1 MKPIRILALL
11 TLAATL
17 GLAAC
22 GGGGSG
28 DAANPTGA
36 PTSSVDAYT
45 GPPPATADVQAFEVS
60 LWNNIRG
67 QNRCGQCHNATTPAQ
82 MPNFARSDNVNLA
95 YAQAN
100 TVVNLAQ
107 PSTSIM
113 VVKVSGGHNCW
124 LADPSAC
131 GQILTTWISN
141 WANATGS
148 SSATQVQLVAPPSES
163 VGQSLNFSSTSTAA
177 TDYGNT
183 IYKLTSVYC
192 SKCHSSQ
199 ASPANAQTPYFAD
212 PDLQTAYQAAIPK
225 IDFTGCVPQ
234 DPSSTTW
241 QQTCGTN
248 SRFYNRLLVDMHN
261 CWDQCA
267 QDAAEMLTQIQ
278 AFAMDATPTNLP
290 ASLVVSK
297 ALHLTDG
304 TVASGAN
311 RYDADTIAKYMFSE
325 GAGST
330 VAYDTSGI
338 DPAANLTLSGHYQF
352 DGSWGIIFLAGGAKA
367 QSTVE
372 SSSKLNTLIQATGEF
387 SIEAWVAPAV
397 VATNLSDIVSYS
409 GGDTLRNF
417 TLAQTNQDYDFFLRS
432 TSSSSSSSSTSTA
445 MALNGQPDL
454 QTPDAS
460 MALQAALQH
469 VVLTYDPINGRQI
482 YVNGVNQNL
491 ADPQKGGS
499 ISSWDSTFALVLG
512 SEVSGDN
519 AFQGE
524 IKFLAIHSRALTAA
538 QVMQNFNAGVGQRY
552 YLLFDISNVPGVN
565 VPQSY
570 IMFTVSQ
577 YDNYSY
583 LFYQPTF
590 ISLDSSAK
598 ISASIPI
605 QGMHIGINGT
615 IPFVGQAYVP
625 LNTSITAAGYTAQ
638 GEVLSTVGTVIAL
651 ESGPQTDQFFLQFDK
666 LGSASDVFVGGDI
679 SPCPAGQAS
688 CMAALT
694 LGPVTADMGVR
705 SFAQVNSTFSQLTG
719 IPTSNSSVVTTYQ
732 AVQQQLPSINTLEAY
747 SSADQVG
754 VAQLAVQYCQQV
766 MATASIQSALFPG
779 VTFSGSTYSGV
790 TYTGTPTSGPTA
802 GIAQYA
808 ASGQAATVISDL
820 AALSVGTGTL
830 THQPATST
838 VTTELTNLIGTL
850 CNGSTPCSGNAQ
862 RVSDVTVGAC
872 AAALGNAD
880 VLID

>member
-1 MKPIRILALL
+1 MKATRILGLI
-11 TLAATL
+11 TLVASL

-28 DAANPTGA
+28 NSALPVGA

-45 GPPPATADVQAFEVS
+45 GPAPATADVQAFEVN

-95 YAQAN
+95 YAEAN

-107 PSTSIM
+107 PSTSTM

-148 SSATQVQLVAPPSES
+148 SSATTVTLVAPPVES
-163 VGQSLNFSSTSTAA
+163 VGQSLSFSSASTAA
-177 TDYGNT
+177 MDYGNT
-183 IYKLTSVYC
+183 IYTLTGGPSNNPSGPPFGYC
-192 SKCHSSQ
+192 SKCHSSTANPATQQ
-199 ASPANAQTPYFAD
+199 APYFAD
-212 PDLQTAYQAAIPK
+212 GNITTAYQAAIPK
-225 IDFTGCVPQ
+225 IDFTGCLPQ
-234 DPSSTTW
+234 NSANFAT
-241 QQTCGTN
+241 TCGIN
-248 SRFYNRLLVDMHN
+248 SRFYQRLLVDQHN
-261 CWDQCA
+261 CWSTCSA
-267 QDAAEMLTQIQ
+267 DAAQMLAQIQ
-278 AFAMDATPTNLP
+278 AFAMDATPTNLDP
-290 ASLVVSK
+290 SLVVSK
-297 ALHLTDG
+297 GLTMTQG

-325 GAGST
+325 GNGAI
-330 VAYDTSGI
+330 AYDTSGI
-338 DPAANLTLSGHYQF
+338 DPAADLTLTGHYQY
-352 DGSWGIIFLAGGAKA
+352 DGSWGVIFLAGGGKA
-367 QSTVE
+367 QATVQA
-372 SSSKLNTLIQATGEF
+372 SSKLNTLIQASGEF

-397 VATNLSDIVSYS
+397 VATNLSNIVSYS

-417 TLAQTNQDYDFFLRS
+417 TLAQTNQDYDFQLRS
-432 TSSSSSSSSTSTA
+432 SNSTG
-445 MALNGQPDL
+445 LNGMPQL
-454 QTPDAS
+454 QTPDAA

-482 YVNGVNQNL
+482 YVNGVNQKL
-491 ADPQKGGS
+491 ADPQKGGT
-499 ISSWDSTFALVLG
+499 ISNWDSTFALVLG
-512 SEVSGDN
+512 AEVSGDN

-524 IKFLAIHSRALTAA
+524 IKFLAIHQRALTAA

-552 YLLFDISNVPGVN
+552 YLLFNISSVPGVN
-565 VPQSY
+565 VSQAY
-570 IMFTVSQ
+570 MMFTVSQ

-590 ISLDSSAK
+590 ISLDPTAK
-598 ISASIPI
+598 PASIAVK
-605 QGMHIGINGT
+605 GLRIGINGT
-615 IPFVGQAYVP
+615 IPLVGQAYIP
-625 LNTSITAAGYTAQ
+625 LNTNITAAGYTAQ

-651 ESGPQTDQFFLQFDK
+651 ESGPLTDQFFLQFDQ
-666 LGSASDVFVGGDI
+666 LGTASNVIVEA
-679 SPCPAGQAS
+679 SPCPVGQTT
-688 CMAALT
+688 CTQPLN
-694 LGPVTADMGVR
+694 LGPVVADMGVR
-705 SFAQVNSTFSQLTG
+705 TFAQVNSTFSQLTG
-719 IPTSNSSVVTTYQ
+719 IPTSNASVVSTYQ
-732 AVQQQLPSINTLEAY
+732 AVQQQLPPINTLEAY

-766 MATASIQSALFPG
+766 MTSPGTVFPG
-779 VTFSGSTYSGV
+779 VTFSGSTYSTV
-790 TYTGTPTSGPTA
+790 TYTSTNSA
-802 GIAQYA
+802 GVKQYT
-808 ASGQAATVISDL
+808 ASGQAAQVIADL
-820 AALSVGTGTL
+820 AALSVGNGTL

-838 VTTELTNLIGTL
+838 VTTELTNLVGAL
-850 CNGSTPCSGNAQ
+850 CSSSACNGNAQ

>member
-1 MKPIRILALL
+1 VKPIRILALL

-552 YLLFDISNVPGVN
+552 YLLFNVSNVPGVN
-565 VPQSY
+565 VAQSY

-590 ISLDSSAK
+590 ISLDSTAK
-598 ISASIPI
+598 PTSIPI
-605 QGMHIGINGT
+605 QGMRIGINGT
-615 IPFVGQAYVP
+615 IPLVGQAYIP
-625 LNTSITAAGYTAQ
+625 LNTNITGAGYTAQ
-638 GEVLSTVGTVIAL
+638 GEVLSTVGTVIGL
-651 ESGPQTDQFFLQFDK
+651 EAGPASDQFFLQFDK
-666 LGSASDVFVGGDI
+666 LGTATDVTVEE
-679 SPCPAGQAS
+679 SPCPASGPCLQALALQPP
-688 CMAALT
+688 AAD
-694 LGPVTADMGVR
+694 VGVR
-705 SFAQVNSTFSQLTG
+705 NFAQTNSTFSQLTG
-719 IPTSNSSVVTTYQ
+719 VPTSNASVVTTYQ
-732 AVQQQLPSINTLEAY
+732 AVQQQLPPINTLESY
-747 SSADQVG
+747 SSANQVG
-754 VAQLAVQYCQQV
+754 VAQLAVQYCNQL
-766 MATASIQSALFPG
+766 MSSSNTALQSKLFGSG
-779 VTFSGSTYSGV
+779 VTFSASQFST
-790 TYTGTPTSGPTA
+790 PQ
-802 GIAQYA
+802 GIAQ
-808 ASGQAATVISDL
+808 VVNPL
-820 AALSVGTGTL
+820 ANMAVGGGSL
-830 THQPATST
+830 THQPAAST
-838 VTTELTNLIGTL
+838 VSTELTNLVGIL
-850 CNGSTPCSGNAQ
+850 CGGSSPCTSTA
-862 RVSDVTVGAC
+862 RVQAVTIAAC

-880 VLID
+880 VMIY